1 MTFITANW
9 RHRHLLRSPP
19 GRQDSTQRA
28 AGNFEGAEM
37 NDVVHLNGVRKQ
49 FGTRRNSVV
58 ALDGVTIGFKPG
70 SFTAIMGPS
79 GSGKS
84 TFLHCAAGLERPT
97 SGSVVLDGHE
107 LTGMNERALT
117 KLRRERI
124 GFVFQAFNLLP
135 ALNVAE
141 NVALPIRLA
150 GGRPRRDAVHEA
162 IERVGL
168 ASLGRRR
175 PGELSG
181 GQQQRV
187 AIARAMITRPAVVF
201 GDEPT
206 GALDTRTAL
215 EILAL
220 LRQAVRAAG
229 QTVVIVTHDPV
240 AAAHADKVVFL
251 ADGRLAGELHE
262 PSADEIA
269 ERMTHLGAW
278 GADPVGG
285 HAAEVT

>member
-1 MTFITANW
+1 MKRFAGSDPGTDEVV
-9 RHRHLLRSPP
+9 RLR
-19 GRQDSTQRA
+19 A
-28 AGNFEGAEM
+28 
-37 NDVVHLNGVRKQ
+37 VRKS
-49 FGTRRNSVV
+49 FGTRRNGVV
-58 ALDGVTIGFKPG
+58 ALDEITLGFGPG

-107 LTGMNERALT
+107 LAGMSERALT
-117 KLRRERI
+117 RLRRERV

-150 GGRPRRDAVHEA
+150 GGRPRRSAVQEA

-168 ASLGRRR
+168 ASLARRR

-187 AIARAMITRPAVVF
+187 AIARAMITRPAVIF

-215 EILAL
+215 EILTL
-220 LRQAVRAAG
+220 LREAVRTSG
-229 QTVVIVTHDPV
+229 RTVVIVTHDPV
-240 AAAHADKVVFL
+240 AAAHADRVVFL
-251 ADGRLAGELHE
+251 ADGRIAGELHA
-262 PSADEIA
+262 PSADAIA
-269 ERMTHLGAW
+269 ERMTRLGAW
-278 GADPVGG
+278 GAEPVRRGEG
-285 HAAEVT
+285 VS

>member
-1 MTFITANW
+1 MKRFA
-9 RHRHLLRSPP
+9 SPNL
-19 GRQDSTQRA
+19 GTD
-28 AGNFEGAEM
+28 E
-37 NDVVHLNGVRKQ
+37 VVRLQAVRKS
-49 FGTRRNSVV
+49 FGSRRNVVV
-58 ALDGVTIGFKPG
+58 ALDKVTLGFRPG

-97 SGSVVLDGHE
+97 SGSVVLDGHD
-107 LTGMNERALT
+107 LTGMSERALT
-117 KLRRERI
+117 RLRRERI

-135 ALNVAE
+135 ALDVAE

-150 GGRPRRDAVHEA
+150 GGRPRRDAVHDV

-168 ASLGRRR
+168 ASLERRR

-187 AIARAMITRPAVVF
+187 AIARALITRPAVIS

-220 LRQAVRAAG
+220 LGTAVRTAG

-240 AAAHADKVVFL
+240 AAAHADRVVFL
-251 ADGRLAGELHE
+251 ADGQIAGELHD
-262 PSADEIA
+262 PSPDAIA

-278 GADPVGG
+278 GADLAGRRSE
-285 HAAEVT
+285 EVS